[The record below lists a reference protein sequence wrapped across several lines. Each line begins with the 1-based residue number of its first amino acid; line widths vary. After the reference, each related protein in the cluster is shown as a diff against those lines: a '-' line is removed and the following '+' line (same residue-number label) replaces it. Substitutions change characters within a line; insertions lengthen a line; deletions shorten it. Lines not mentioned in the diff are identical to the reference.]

1 MTVWLV
7 RAGVHGER
15 EDLALENGLAV
26 IGWSELPDLSLI
38 NSREELDSLLRET
51 LPESK
56 RKSIPNWVAQL
67 WAFSARIE
75 VGDLVAL
82 PLKARSAIAIGRVTG
97 PYQYRPDLPGDALH
111 SRPVEWIRND
121 IPRSAFGQDI
131 LRSLLHA
138 AQTVC
143 QIRRNK
149 AEARIRAILAGQPD
163 PGVA

>member
-26 IGWSELPDLSLI
+26 IGWSNLPDLSLV

-51 LPESK
+51 LPESQ

-82 PLKARSAIAIGRVTG
+82 PLKDRSAIAIGRVTG
-97 PYQYRPDLPGDALH
+97 PYQYRPDLPEDGHH

-131 LRSLLHA
+131 LDSLGA
-138 AQTVC
+138 NQTVC
-143 QIRRNK
+143 QIRRNN